1 MPEQQETCEITD
13 LPTSCF
19 WVLT

>member
-1 MPEQQETCEITD
+1 MPEQETCGITD
-13 LPTSCF
+13 LPTSCL